1 MSKKEKKTEK
11 IGKIKTKRIE
21 KDKKEKTRRD
31 LGRIA
36 IKVTAIILAIIMI
49 AAVGGT
55 LVYYLTVS

>member
-11 IGKIKTKRIE
+11 IEKIKTKRIE

-49 AAVGGT
+49 AAVAGT